1 MARIL
6 VIDDE
11 GDLLEMMRLVLE
23 SRGGHEVILS
33 AEGQDGLEKAL
44 ANPPDLA
51 IIDVM
56 MPGITGYDVCRELR
70 DNPATASLPII
81 IMTARG
87 QPMDR
92 QAALDAGADE
102 HLTKPV
108 TMEEL
113 LQHVNGLL
121 ALQAS
126 DGAPH
131 HIYTL
136 LSLRGG
142 VGVTTLAVNL
152 AIAWRQSGAST
163 CLVDFCQTSGHAALQ
178 LGLRP
183 QPTWADLIQNGP
195 EKLDNARIQSH
206 LLQHDSG
213 LSVLASPFIP
223 PTEHRL
229 TSGDVHQILNALRQR
244 FAVVVVD
251 GSPILD
257 GATFKT
263 LDIAS
268 AVGLA
273 LTPEQAS
280 IQTTVGAMRAL
291 AAWQD
296 KFFLVFNQL
305 TPKTEM
311 SLQMLEQTF
320 KRRLRP
326 IGWEMTSVMPFEL
339 EQARALAQGAPLT
352 LQKPDSALAQAV
364 RALMQKIERIGP
376 RLTASA

>member
-23 SRGGHEVILS
+23 SRGGHEVTLS

-44 ANPPDLA
+44 SNPPDLA

-56 MPGITGYDVCRELR
+56 MPGITGYDICRKLR
-70 DNPATASLPII
+70 DNPATASMPII
-81 IMTARG
+81 VTTARG

-108 TMEEL
+108 TMVEL
-113 LQHVNGLL
+113 LEHVDVLL
-121 ALQAS
+121 AQKAG
-126 DGAPH
+126 DVAPH

-136 LSLRGG
+136 MSLRGG

-152 AIAWRQSGAST
+152 ALAWRRSGVST

-195 EKLDNARIQSH
+195 EKLDDARIQSC

-213 LSVLASPFIP
+213 LPVLASPFIP

-229 TSGDVHQILNALRQR
+229 TSADVHQILNALRQR
-244 FAVVVVD
+244 FAVIVVD
-251 GSPILD
+251 GSPTLD

-263 LDIAS
+263 LDLAS
-268 AVGLA
+268 AVGFVLA
-273 LTPEQAS
+273 PEQAS

-291 AAWQD
+291 ADWQD
-296 KFFLVFNQL
+296 KFFLVLNRL
-305 TPKTEM
+305 TPKAEV
-311 SLQMLEQTF
+311 SFQMFEQTF
-320 KRRLRP
+320 KRRLTPVGR
-326 IGWEMTSVMPFEL
+326 EMTSVIPFEL
-339 EQARALAQGAPLT
+339 EQARALAQGAPLM

-376 RLTASA
+376 RLTAGA